1 MCAQKLSFDYAHTL
15 HTVRI
20 VHNAHSVHRSR
31 VQKGKSCDCINFV
44 RATDPCMGSGHIL
57 VYAFDVLMQIYEAQG
72 YTQRDAARL
81 IVEKNLYGLDIDKR
95 AYQLAYFAVMMKARQ
110 YNRRILNGEIKPHL
124 YAIQDSKA
132 DMFAVFIECCG
143 QMANKNGYMVMYII
157 HASGNPLRSGR
168 KSSGRWAF
176 QAD

>member
-1 MCAQKLSFDYAHTL
+1 
-15 HTVRI
+15 
-20 VHNAHSVHRSR
+20 
-31 VQKGKSCDCINFV
+31 
-44 RATDPCMGSGHIL
+44 MGSGHIL

-95 AYQLAYFAVMMKARQ
+95 AYQLTYFAVMMKARQ

-157 HASGNPLRSGR
+157 RANGNSLRSGR
-168 KSSGRWAF
+168 KSSGQWAF
-176 QAD
+176 QAG